1 MAVRAGLFMRAHFS
15 SEVICMSEKI
25 SIKHVLADGRKID
38 SIDGFVIPETGPT
51 AAVYRIAADF
61 ARKHK
66 QTAPKEVKNATA

>member
-1 MAVRAGLFMRAHFS
+1 MYMRQGELEGHIRS
-15 SEVICMSEKI
+15 DGMSAELK
-25 SIKHVLADGRKID
+25 IKHVLADGRKID

-61 ARKHK
+61 ARKHQ